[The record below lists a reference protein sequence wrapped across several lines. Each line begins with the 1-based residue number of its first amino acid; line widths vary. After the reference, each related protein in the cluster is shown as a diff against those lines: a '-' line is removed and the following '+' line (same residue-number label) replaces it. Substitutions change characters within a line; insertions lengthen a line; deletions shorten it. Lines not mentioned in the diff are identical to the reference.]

1 MDDNLAKNGLSS
13 ENGPRR
19 FAFSQTDSAKAGC
32 ARMPLW

>member
-13 ENGPRR
+13 ENGPQRY
-19 FAFSQTDSAKAGC
+19 ALSQTNFAKAGC